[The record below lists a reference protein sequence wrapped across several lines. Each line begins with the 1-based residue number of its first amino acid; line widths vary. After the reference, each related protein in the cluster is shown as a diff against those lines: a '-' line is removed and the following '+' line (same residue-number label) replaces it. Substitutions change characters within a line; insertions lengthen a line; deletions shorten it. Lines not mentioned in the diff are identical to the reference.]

1 MRGIIRAMAA
11 MSLLMPCAL
20 DAQGTSVRPQSASR
34 DTASWFEYTVPTPIV
49 GKLYY
54 VGTRGLAA
62 YLIESDSGLILINGA
77 MPVSAHLIE
86 RSIRELGFHLEEIK
100 VLLAT
105 HAHAPQVGSH
115 AYIKAMSRAQIA
127 IMEGD
132 VELFE
137 SGGRA
142 GSRYQRDSADY
153 YEGVKVD
160 RVLRDGDTVRL
171 GRVSLVALRTGGHTP
186 GATTWV
192 VNMPDSG
199 RNYKVAI
206 VDGTEIDP
214 DDRLA
219 AHPSYPHISDMY
231 MTAIPRLAE
240 IDPDIWLGIRPSIFN
255 YHGKRA
261 QAVIWGRQAWL
272 DPAGYMRF
280 LSEHRA
286 RLDSTLAKQRDGEG
300 IPDGAW
306 RLVGADSGLNVTFD
320 SNGLVLLRL
329 QCHRAGGR
337 WSLGGRNEIALERVT
352 LTIGGCAQ
360 SPAAEKLVAD
370 WPSLTIFHAYAG
382 RLRLESTQGAVY
394 EFERRP

>member
-11 MSLLMPCAL
+11 MTLLAPFAL
-20 DAQGTSVRPQSASR
+20 DAQGTSIRPQSASP
-34 DTASWFEYTVPTPIV
+34 DSASWFEYTVPTPIV

-77 MPVSAHLIE
+77 MPASAHLIE
-86 RSIRELGFHLEEIK
+86 RSIRELGFHLEEVRI
-100 VLLAT
+100 LLAT

-115 AYIKAMSRAQIA
+115 AYIKSRSRAQIA

-142 GSRYQRDSADY
+142 GSHYQRDSTDY
-153 YEGVKVD
+153 YEPAKVD
-160 RVLRDGDTVRL
+160 RVLHDGDTVRL
-171 GRVSLVALRTGGHTP
+171 GGVTLVALRTGGHTA

-192 VNMPDSG
+192 LSMPDSG
-199 RNYKVAI
+199 RTYRVAI

-219 AHPSYPHISDMY
+219 AHPSYPHIADMY

-240 IDPDIWLGIRPSIFN
+240 IQPDIWLSTRPGVFN
-255 YHGKRA
+255 YHFKRA

-272 DPAGYMRF
+272 DQPGYDRF

-286 RLDSTLAKQRDGEG
+286 RLDSVLAKQREGDGL
-300 IPDGAW
+300 PDGAW
-306 RLVGADSGLNVTFD
+306 RVAGADTGMSVTFD
-320 SNGLVLLRL
+320 YNGIVLLRL
-329 QCHRAGGR
+329 QCHRAGGQ
-337 WSLGGRNEIALERVT
+337 WSLGGRNEIVLERVT
-352 LTIGGCAQ
+352 LTIGGCPP
-360 SPAAEKLVAD
+360 SPAAEKLIAD
-370 WPSLTIFHAYAG
+370 WPTLTIFHASGG
-382 RLRLESTQGAVY
+382 RLRLESATGVVY
-394 EFERRP
+394 QLERKP